1 MKFQKIFRLFLLLIS
16 GSFLIHQCMNKKEP
30 TPEEIEYMALRDV
43 ISFEEMFVAFSNSQ
57 NRYFLNIEQ
66 YFQNIDAY
74 ILERNEN
81 QTKKFVPVNAIF
93 TFSGSL
99 KDDNGISEKYGDK
112 RDTIVGYYHKSQ
124 NTLYRIKEN
133 IKELDLYIRA
143 EDFKDD
149 KSEKYQ
155 KLKKEIRE
163 NIESTKDVNS
173 RLISLLKP
181 FTLRSY
187 QFLLADKSYK
197 ESLLNTYQFIEKS
210 SLFVDEIQNQIN
222 ENHLNAEKLEEIYT
236 AINSLYE
243 EGNDLENPTSV
254 EEENF
259 NSLNKVLIDRKLE
272 FLGAARKLNRDLKEN
287 EVLQEKQIRII
298 KELYNSLNKEYR
310 DALIKLKV

>member
-1 MKFQKIFRLFLLLIS
+1 MKSQKISRLFLLLIS
-16 GSFLIHQCMNKKEP
+16 GSLLIHQCMNKKDP
-30 TPEEIEYMALRDV
+30 TPKEIEFMALRDV

-74 ILERNEN
+74 ISKSDES
-81 QTKKFVPVNAIF
+81 QTKKFVPVKAIF
-93 TFSGSL
+93 TFPGNL
-99 KDDNGISEKYGDK
+99 KDDKGISEKYENK
-112 RDTIVGYYHKSQ
+112 RDTIIGYYHKSQ
-124 NTLYRIKEN
+124 NTLHRIKEN

-149 KSEKYQ
+149 KSEKY
-155 KLKKEIRE
+155 KMLKKEIRE
-163 NIESTKDVNS
+163 DIESGKDVNS

-181 FTLRSY
+181 FTLLSY
-187 QFLLADKSYK
+187 QSLLADKPYK

-210 SLFVDEIQNQIN
+210 SLFIDEIQNQIN
-222 ENHLNAEKLEEIYT
+222 KNHLSAEKLEEIYT

-243 EGNDLENPTSV
+243 EGNDLENSSSV
-254 EEENF
+254 EEDNF
-259 NSLNKVLIDRKLE
+259 NSLNKVLMDKKLE
-272 FLGAARKLNRDLKEN
+272 FLGAARKLIRDLKEN